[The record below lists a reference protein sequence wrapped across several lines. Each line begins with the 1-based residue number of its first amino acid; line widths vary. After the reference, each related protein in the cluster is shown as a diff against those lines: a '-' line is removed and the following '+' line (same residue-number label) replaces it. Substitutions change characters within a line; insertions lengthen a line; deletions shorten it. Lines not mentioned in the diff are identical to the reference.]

1 MSPKWRAFMVASV
14 SIALSLLT
22 VSLTAQDT
30 TVAGEAQSSPDSV
43 VHAAPLVIPI
53 GEPSVPAGPLP
64 PGTRYTFN
72 SDSILWVRGL
82 TLSDLLASIP
92 GVYIA
97 RAGFLGQPEYIA
109 YAGRGGASIEIY
121 WDGMPMNPMGGDSL
135 FIDPGRIPLTYLHRV
150 DVHVLPSRLKIY
162 LVSARHSGLDARTEL
177 TVGTGDFNTGK
188 FAGVFQKRWPMG
200 LGINLAADFVG
211 TDGAS
216 GLGRNDQTFDV
227 WARLD
232 FHPSD
237 RTEASWQL
245 RRQREER
252 DPVGTAP
259 DILVPRRF
267 GTRTDILVT
276 LASGSEPH
284 GMGLRVETLL
294 AASSWTSDSLVPD
307 QHVRQA
313 RLTLRYRRPAS
324 TLEITGLVGDARTTA
339 GVEGMVGWVP
349 FQGLVVSASG
359 RWRKHEADRTSQ
371 GATGSVGLYRGIFS
385 LVGSVD
391 LNDEVQAPAIR
402 NDSAQRTLDRSLQA
416 GLDLG
421 ALSGRAG
428 MVRRDRFLP
437 LPYPDLKVISGV
449 DTSQAATYVVAN
461 VRWETSDALAF
472 TAMYSTPAAGKSAD
486 LQPPTHGRVEI
497 TLRSK
502 FWKTFRSGAFDLKVQ
517 IAMESWSTGTA
528 GLDDAGQPITLVG
541 ATFYESFLQF
551 QIAGFTAFW
560 SLRNAY
566 NNPVPFVPG
575 LTFPRSVQTFG
586 VKWKFLN

>member
-1 MSPKWRAFMVASV
+1 MSPKWRAFMVASA
-14 SIALSLLT
+14 SIASSLLT

-30 TVAGEAQSSPDSV
+30 TVAGEEQSSPDSV
-43 VHAAPLVIPI
+43 VQAVALVIPT
-53 GEPSVPAGPLP
+53 GEPRVPAGPLS

-121 WDGMPMNPMGGDSL
+121 WDGMYMNPMGGDSL

-150 DVHVLPSRLKIY
+150 DVQVLPSRLRIY
-162 LVSARHSGLDARTEL
+162 LVSARHNGLDARTEL
-177 TVGTGDFNTGK
+177 FVGTGDFNTGK
-188 FAGVFQKRWPMG
+188 FAGVFQKRWPTG

-237 RTEASWQL
+237 RTEASLQL
-245 RRQREER
+245 RRQDQDR

-294 AASSWTSDSLVPD
+294 AASFVFSGFLV
-307 QHVRQA
+307 
-313 RLTLRYRRPAS
+313 
-324 TLEITGLVGDARTTA
+324 
-339 GVEGMVGWVP
+339 M
-349 FQGLVVSASG
+349 
-359 RWRKHEADRTSQ
+359 
-371 GATGSVGLYRGIFS
+371 
-385 LVGSVD
+385 
-391 LNDEVQAPAIR
+391 
-402 NDSAQRTLDRSLQA
+402 
-416 GLDLG
+416 
-421 ALSGRAG
+421 
-428 MVRRDRFLP
+428 
-437 LPYPDLKVISGV
+437 
-449 DTSQAATYVVAN
+449 
-461 VRWETSDALAF
+461 
-472 TAMYSTPAAGKSAD
+472 
-486 LQPPTHGRVEI
+486 
-497 TLRSK
+497 
-502 FWKTFRSGAFDLKVQ
+502 
-517 IAMESWSTGTA
+517 
-528 GLDDAGQPITLVG
+528 
-541 ATFYESFLQF
+541 
-551 QIAGFTAFW
+551 
-560 SLRNAY
+560 
-566 NNPVPFVPG
+566 
-575 LTFPRSVQTFG
+575 
-586 VKWKFLN
+586 